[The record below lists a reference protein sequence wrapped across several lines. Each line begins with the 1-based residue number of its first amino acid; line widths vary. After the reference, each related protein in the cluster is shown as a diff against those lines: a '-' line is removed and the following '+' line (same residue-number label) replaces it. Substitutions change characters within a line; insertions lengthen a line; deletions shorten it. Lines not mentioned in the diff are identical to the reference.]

1 MMCDVCKERESVVKL
16 YTADGNT
23 QTQQHLCELCAAER
37 GVEISGSPKHPLGDF
52 LQAVQLQLA
61 VAPSESGRCSF
72 CSATLRDFRE
82 TGRLGCPHC
91 YTSFETSLRE
101 LLRRVHGN
109 SVHVGR
115 RYSAPEGDSPDA
127 VVVLGELREQL
138 RAAIENEEFE
148 RAADLRDRIR
158 VLE

>member
-1 MMCDVCKERESVVKL
+1 VVKL
-16 YTADGNT
+16 FTTAGDV
-23 QTQQHLCELCAAER
+23 QTQQNLCERCAAER
-37 GVEISGSPKHPLGDF
+37 GVEVSTTHKHPLGDF

-61 VAPSESGRCSF
+61 VAPSETGRCAT
-72 CSATLRDFRE
+72 CSGTLRDFRD
-82 TGRLGCPHC
+82 TGRLGCPAC

-109 SVHVGR
+109 SVHVGK
-115 RYSAPEGDSPDA
+115 RYAAPQGDRPDA
-127 VVVLGELREQL
+127 QAVLGELREQL
-138 RAAIENEEFE
+138 RSAIDNEDFE

>member
-1 MMCDVCKERESVVKL
+1 MICDVCGERESVVKL
-16 YTADGNT
+16 FTTAGDS
-23 QTQQHLCELCAAER
+23 QTQQNLCERCAAER
-37 GVEISGSPKHPLGDF
+37 GVEISSAPKHPLGDF

-61 VAPSESGRCSF
+61 VAPSETGRCAV
-72 CSATLRDFRE
+72 CSGTLRDFRD
-82 TGRLGCPHC
+82 TGRLGCPAC

-109 SVHVGR
+109 SVHVGK
-115 RYSAPEGDSPDA
+115 RYTAPEGDRPDA
-127 VVVLGELREQL
+127 IVMLGELREQL
-138 RAAIENEEFE
+138 RSAIDSEDFE